1 MRMCN
6 IEDGKGVRRMKEEYM
21 DILNEW
27 LENPSWREYYE
38 QAPSEKCRE
47 VIGLEFVYSELET
60 EEILEELEAAEKEL
74 ALEDWQYLYRY
85 AHGPEKKRIHDRIV
99 ELGGEI

>member
-1 MRMCN
+1 MIN
-6 IEDGKGVRRMKEEYM
+6 KYAE
-21 DILNEW
+21 ILNEW

-38 QAPSEKCRE
+38 KAPSEKCRE
-47 VIGLEFVYSELET
+47 VIALEFMYSELET

>member
-1 MRMCN
+1 MIN
-6 IEDGKGVRRMKEEYM
+6 KYAE
-21 DILNEW
+21 ILNEW
-27 LENPSWREYYE
+27 LKNPSWREYFE
-38 QAPSEKCRE
+38 KAPSEKCRE

-60 EEILEELEAAEKEL
+60 EEILEELDAAEKEL